1 MRSALFFW
9 LLRECFCDVAI
20 WRAVRCEVL
29 FFLAFEGAFLRRRRL
44 EGGRGKK
51 NEQNHRD
58 AVLKRIGATWSCV
71 DRIFFRLI
79 AVI

>member
-1 MRSALFFW
+1 MTSPF
-9 LLRECFCDVAI
+9 
-20 WRAVRCEVL
+20 
-29 FFLAFEGAFLRRRRL
+29 G
-44 EGGRGKK
+44 GGRGKK
-51 NEQNHRD
+51 NEQNHLD

>member
-1 MRSALFFW
+1 MTSPFGGLFDAKCSFFW
-9 LLRECFCDVAI
+9 LLRDRFCDVAV
-20 WRAVRCEVL
+20 W
-29 FFLAFEGAFLRRRRL
+29 G
-44 EGGRGKK
+44 GGRGKK

>member
-1 MRSALFFW
+1 MRSALFFG
-9 LLRECFCDVAI
+9 
-20 WRAVRCEVL
+20 
-29 FFLAFEGAFLRRRRL
+29 FLGIVFVTSPFGG
-44 EGGRGKK
+44 GGRGKK

>member
-1 MRSALFFW
+1 MTSPF
-9 LLRECFCDVAI
+9 
-20 WRAVRCEVL
+20 
-29 FFLAFEGAFLRRRRL
+29 GG
-44 EGGRGKK
+44 GGRGKK